1 VSILTSQEAAAMLRL
16 ENASDY
22 PQLAILLPAIDEY
35 IKTGTGK
42 DWGTE
47 PVDAVAKMAASILL
61 VQWFENPAMI
71 GTVGENNYGLT
82 NLLTQL
88 HAKALPAAI

>member
-1 VSILTSQEAAAMLRL
+1 VSILTPQEAADMLRL
-16 ENASDY
+16 DNASDY
-22 PQLAILLPAIDEY
+22 PQLNILLPAIDEY

-42 DWGTE
+42 DWDLE

-71 GTVGENNYGLT
+71 GKVGENNYGLT
-82 NLLTQL
+82 NLLAQL
-88 HAKALPAAI
+88 HAKALPAAT